1 MFDKNLH
8 SESCI
13 NNDVF
18 EAGLACS
25 AKCMYPDWLSL
36 TGEGYVAS
44 MYKRYGIDGVISPMG
59 CRAFLSPYY
68 ERGGF
73 EPADENDKPI
83 FEGRFN
89 IGVFSLNLPMIY
101 AQAKKEGKDFY
112 ENLNYYLEMIR
123 SMHKRTYEALSHMKA
138 SKNPLGFCYGGFYG
152 GNLKSYENIAPL
164 LKYSTASFGITAL
177 NELEQ
182 LHHEKSLVEDG
193 SFAVE
198 VMEYIN
204 NKINEYKKADHI
216 LYAIYGTPAEK
227 LCSTQVTQFK
237 AKYGIIKNVSDRE
250 YVSNSFHCHVTEKIT
265 PIQKQNLEKRFWDY
279 FNGGKIQYCKYPL
292 GYNIAAMK
300 TLILRAMEMGFYEG
314 VNMSLSYCD
323 DCGYEELEMGF
334 KCPKCGSVHIT
345 QIDRM
350 NGYLSFTRVGTDAEI
365 LKDKNGNE
373 IVKIHTRFSPG
384 KNAEIADRVS
394 M

>member
-1 MFDKNLH
+1 M
-8 SESCI
+8 
-13 NNDVF
+13 
-18 EAGLACS
+18 
-25 AKCMYPDWLSL
+25 
-36 TGEGYVAS
+36 
-44 MYKRYGIDGVISPMG
+44 
-59 CRAFLSPYY
+59 
-68 ERGGF
+68 
-73 EPADENDKPI
+73 
-83 FEGRFN
+83 
-89 IGVFSLNLPMIY
+89 
-101 AQAKKEGKDFY
+101 
-112 ENLNYYLEMIR
+112 
-123 SMHKRTYEALSHMKA
+123 
-138 SKNPLGFCYGGFYG
+138 
-152 GNLKSYENIAPL
+152 
-164 LKYSTASFGITAL
+164 KYSTASFGITAL